1 MYENEDDGEILE
13 EDLAV
18 VLEIMLGVKDVDLSG
33 LFLALGR
40 PDTRK
45 ITYGKSLFLF
55 LSWLVC
61 EHFFCLQDHFTNET
75 M

>member
-1 MYENEDDGEILE
+1 MYGNQDSGEILE

-18 VLEIMLGVKDVDLSG
+18 VLEIMLGVKDVELSG

-45 ITYGKSLFLF
+45 IPYGKSLFLCF
-55 LSWLVC
+55 ESACLWAFVLSPGPLYK
-61 EHFFCLQDHFTNET
+61 
-75 M
+75 